1 MNNLIS
7 PAANHWG
14 NFTAPLSAPTP
25 HPLPAGTTFIF
36 TSAVERSL
44 HPERSVFA
52 EIVEEIL
59 ASAGPSIIMAAP
71 AMKYRPGR
79 ATMSPIV
86 YVGPSARVFIT

>member
-7 PAANHWG
+7 PAANHRG
-14 NFTAPLSAPTP
+14 NFTA
-25 HPLPAGTTFIF
+25 LPSPPPATGTTFIF

-44 HPERSVFA
+44 HPERSVCT